1 VIPFSLRWLVEYL
14 RTDSFDHPPQEN
26 WPDYFDNTR
35 DVRNGKGRNRKRDPA
50 DVDTIVLHQTAVKFG
65 TTRANREKYGERLAL
80 HRRFY
85 KTPYHCIALLNGDV
99 LWNNDVDWYTFHGN
113 SSNAT
118 SVGVAVEGS
127 FPGLES
133 KRKPSH
139 HTIDEHVAATVR
151 AALLVTVRKCKEQGS
166 TICLLQAHRNYS
178 AGRRGDPGEQL
189 WRLNAVPLREACHLQ
204 TNFIVARGGGRTI
217 PREWDDRARFNYR
230 GRPIDRSSN
239 P

>member
-1 VIPFSLRWLVEYL
+1 VIYFPLRWLAEYFS
-14 RTDSFDHPPQEN
+14 TDGFDHPAQDS

-35 DVRNGKGRNRKRDPA
+35 DVRNGKGRARKRDPA

-65 TTRANREKYGERLAL
+65 TRRADREKYGERLAL

-99 LWNNDVDWYTFHGN
+99 LWNNDAAWYTFHGN

-133 KRKPSH
+133 KRKASH
-139 HTIDEHVAATVR
+139 HAIDEFVVATVR
-151 AALLVTVRKCKEQGS
+151 AALLLTMLKCEEQGAA
-166 TICLLQAHRNYS
+166 IGKIQAHRNYS
-178 AGRRGDPGEQL
+178 GGRVGDPGERL
-189 WRLNAVPLREACHLQ
+189 WRLNAVPAREACGLQ
-204 TNFIVARGGGRTI
+204 TDFLLARGSGRPI
-217 PREWDDRARFNYR
+217 PLQWDEGAQFDYR
-230 GRPIDRSSN
+230 GRPVDTSRN